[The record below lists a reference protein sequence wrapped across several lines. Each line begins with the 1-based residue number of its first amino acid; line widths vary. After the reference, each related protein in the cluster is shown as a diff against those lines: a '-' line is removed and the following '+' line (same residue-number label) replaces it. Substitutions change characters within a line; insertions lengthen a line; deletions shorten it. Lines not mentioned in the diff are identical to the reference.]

1 MQFPWGY
8 YKIHPDFKERLKYMT
23 VLAEIKLLHLASRDT
38 GDETVLQLAK
48 DAQSEFGEF
57 RGMSFE
63 NFVFQLYDTALYSEQ
78 VDIIQSYDAIQNFL
92 KKADSIVDKK
102 NLKSLSTSG
111 LSEENW
117 VNKKVEVFLQ
127 RRRRNSRK
135 RRTSRTH
142 R

>member
-1 MQFPWGY
+1 MLFPWGY

-23 VLAEIKLLHLASRDT
+23 VLAEIKLLHLASMDT